1 MRAQSRCIRCI
12 YRSAAAYAT
21 NKCRGSAW
29 LALCTPR
36 GTPEDKLRIIFD
48 AYDEDR
54 SGEIDEIEMRKMLTS
69 TLAIESKA
77 HPLPE
82 IDPLPS
88 PPSRFRRTPP
98 VASRAPRQT
107 HARVSRAGFFV

>member
-1 MRAQSRCIRCI
+1 M
-12 YRSAAAYAT
+12 
-21 NKCRGSAW
+21 
-29 LALCTPR
+29 
-36 GTPEDKLRIIFD
+36 RIIFD

-77 HPLPE
+77 HPQPE

-88 PPSRFRRTPP
+88 PPSRPLVAP
-98 VASRAPRQT
+98 VARLPSPPALRRT
-107 HARVSRAGFFV
+107 HARVSLLRAFFV

>member
-1 MRAQSRCIRCI
+1 M
-12 YRSAAAYAT
+12 
-21 NKCRGSAW
+21 
-29 LALCTPR
+29 
-36 GTPEDKLRIIFD
+36 RIIFD

-88 PPSRFRRTPP
+88 PPSRPRRPLVAP
-98 VASRAPRQT
+98 VARLPRRLRALRRT
-107 HARVSRAGFFV
+107 HARVSLVRAFFV

>member
-1 MRAQSRCIRCI
+1 M
-12 YRSAAAYAT
+12 
-21 NKCRGSAW
+21 
-29 LALCTPR
+29 
-36 GTPEDKLRIIFD
+36 RIIFD

-88 PPSRFRRTPP
+88 PPSRP
-98 VASRAPRQT
+98 
-107 HARVSRAGFFV
+107 